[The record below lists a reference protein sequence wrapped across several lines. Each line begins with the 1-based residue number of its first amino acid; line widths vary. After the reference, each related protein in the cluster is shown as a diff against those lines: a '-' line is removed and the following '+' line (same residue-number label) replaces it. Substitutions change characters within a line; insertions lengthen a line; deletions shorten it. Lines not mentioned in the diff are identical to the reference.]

1 MNSTSENNLQRAPQK
16 NTAVA
21 ALTQR
26 NAAAVREIQLT
37 EYQPIV
43 YAIPKEQR
51 EMEQQLLMD
60 SAAFQPTLYRQIETL
75 ATREELENRLT
86 QFENRQNRYLTITVE
101 RMQEVN
107 GKLLE
112 AVRQTVSRDGKA
124 REEFIS
130 SCTLELEQ
138 GRQRIEHTIA
148 GLRRKLLWLMVGT
161 SLGAVALSVLACAV
175 FWRLAA

>member
-16 NTAVA
+16 NSAVA

-26 NAAAVREIQLT
+26 NAAAVREIRLT

-60 SAAFQPTLYRQIETL
+60 AAAFQPTLYRQIETL
-75 ATREELENRLT
+75 ATREELADQLT

-101 RMQEVN
+101 RMQEAN

-112 AVRQTVSRDGKA
+112 VVRQTVSQDGNA
-124 REEFIS
+124 REDFIS
-130 SCTLELEQ
+130 RCASELEQ
-138 GRQRIEHTIA
+138 SRQQIENTIT
-148 GLRRKLLWLMVGT
+148 GLRRKIMWLMVGT
-161 SLGAVALSVLACAV
+161 SLGAVALSVLACVV
-175 FWRLAA
+175 FWKLAA

>member
-16 NTAVA
+16 NSAVA

-60 SAAFQPTLYRQIETL
+60 ATAFQPTLYRQIETL
-75 ATREELENRLT
+75 ATREELA
-86 QFENRQNRYLTITVE
+86 QFGDRQNQYLTLTVE
-101 RMQEVN
+101 RMQEAN
-107 GKLLE
+107 GKLLD
-112 AVRQTVSRDGKA
+112 AVRQAVSQDGKA
-124 REEFIS
+124 REAFIS
-130 SCTLELEQ
+130 SCTSELEQ
-138 GRQRIEHTIA
+138 NRQRIEHTIA
-148 GLRRKLLWLMVGT
+148 DMRRKILWLMVGT

>member
-1 MNSTSENNLQRAPQK
+1 MNSTSENKSQK
-16 NTAVA
+16 NSAVSS
-21 ALTQR
+21 LTRR

-60 SAAFQPTLYRQIETL
+60 AAAFQPILYRQIETL
-75 ATREELENRLT
+75 ATREELVDQLT

-101 RMQEVN
+101 GMQNAN

-112 AVRQTVSRDGKA
+112 SVRQTVSQDGKA
-124 REEFIS
+124 REAFIS
-130 SCTLELEQ
+130 GCSSELEQ
-138 GRQRIEHTIA
+138 SRQRIEHTIA
-148 GLRRKLLWLMVGT
+148 GMRRKILWLMAGT

-175 FWRLAA
+175 FWKLAA

>member
-16 NTAVA
+16 NSAVA

-51 EMEQQLLMD
+51 EMEQLLMD
-60 SAAFQPTLYRQIETL
+60 AAAFQPTLYRQIETL
-75 ATREELENRLT
+75 ATREELA
-86 QFENRQNRYLTITVE
+86 QFGERQNRYLTITVE
-101 RMQEVN
+101 RMQEAN

-112 AVRQTVSRDGKA
+112 AVRQTVSQDGKA
-124 REEFIS
+124 REAFIS
-130 SCTLELEQ
+130 SCASELEQ
-138 GRQRIEHTIA
+138 ARQRVENTIA
-148 GLRRKLLWLMVGT
+148 GMRRKIMWLMVGT

-175 FWRLAA
+175 FWKLAA